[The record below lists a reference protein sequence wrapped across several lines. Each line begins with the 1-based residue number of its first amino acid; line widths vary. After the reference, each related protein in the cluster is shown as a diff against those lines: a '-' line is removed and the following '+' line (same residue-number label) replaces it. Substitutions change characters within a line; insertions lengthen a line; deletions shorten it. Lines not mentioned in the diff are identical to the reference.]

1 MQDDSGRPHPNYPDM
16 LAALETIARLAEEY
30 GIETDGASYSFIQLL
45 CRDTGFFR
53 SFIDYVLQD
62 HPHSRLGFQICVC
75 LRQLRDSDLDE
86 YQRIGLACA
95 VHDDARVAWGAANA
109 VCIGPQ
115 RGSPVRQDLVIIA
128 KLARHS
134 DPSVRRLAIY
144 GAGAMA
150 HESAFTKDAIQII
163 AEVDIAG
170 SARIADEICDAFGQR
185 GLSVTE
191 LTRRQIDEILRQFV
205 EIDRL
210 RDHEY
215 EVFLSKI
222 GEYAPDLL
230 FRYLLKRLRR
240 FSELPGRRGFRYLV
254 WRDESPRHY
263 FRKASVPAGAA
274 DQLREA
280 RDTLLCDDVPT
291 SYVASL
297 FWVFGNA
304 AGAAEQAL
312 QEWLSSGEPKKMQR
326 AEYLA
331 DVRRSFVDDST

>member
-1 MQDDSGRPHPNYPDM
+1 
-16 LAALETIARLAEEY
+16 
-30 GIETDGASYSFIQLL
+30 
-45 CRDTGFFR
+45 
-53 SFIDYVLQD
+53 
-62 HPHSRLGFQICVC
+62 
-75 LRQLRDSDLDE
+75 
-86 YQRIGLACA
+86 
-95 VHDDARVAWGAANA
+95 
-109 VCIGPQ
+109 
-115 RGSPVRQDLVIIA
+115 
-128 KLARHS
+128 
-134 DPSVRRLAIY
+134 
-144 GAGAMA
+144 
-150 HESAFTKDAIQII
+150 
-163 AEVDIAG
+163 
-170 SARIADEICDAFGQR
+170 
-185 GLSVTE
+185 

-210 RDHEY
+210 RDH
-215 EVFLSKI
+215 
-222 GEYAPDLL
+222 EYAPDLL

-304 AGAAEQAL
+304 AGAADQAL